1 LLITSTF
8 RVVENITNTNSIIM
22 TYNCYLF
29 FLIAVSDTLEV
40 AARVHGEWDA
50 RLSYEHITRFEL
62 NHRFPPLLTSNE
74 NGLNPDQVTVP
85 VGQKSIV
92 WRTTPDV
99 IQLSA
104 NTYFQHKRP
113 IQSWSAA
120 ESTDHQTEWVTYQHA
135 RLPAKENQQQWVPI
149 FIFLGHKLK

>member
-1 LLITSTF
+1 MYPSVINYCC
-8 RVVENITNTNSIIM
+8 RP
-22 TYNCYLF
+22 F
-29 FLIAVSDTLEV
+29 FSFAVSDTLEV

-62 NHRFPPLLTSNE
+62 NQRFPPLLTNNE

-85 VGQKSIV
+85 VGQKPIV

-104 NTYFQHKRP
+104 DTDFQHKRP
-113 IQSWSAA
+113 
-120 ESTDHQTEWVTYQHA
+120 V
-135 RLPAKENQQQWVPI
+135 
-149 FIFLGHKLK
+149 